1 MAKSRDNIVMQG
13 ASGRIGR
20 NLVFRQRGDQTI
32 IAKPPRIPTDRVM
45 TAKQVAVQYKFY
57 DATQY
62 AKSVMLDD
70 DLKAE
75 YKRKANI
82 NQSAYNVAFKDYFTD
97 PEVRRV
103 DDRAY
108 GGEVGD
114 KINIHVK
121 DVMVLR
127 SLSVEILDSQD
138 AVVESGTAVL
148 KDRSDSE
155 WIYTTTV
162 ENLDFLNCK
171 YRITMV
177 DKPNKIVTETR
188 DFGEYQG

>member
-1 MAKSRDNIVMQG
+1 MAKSRDNVVMQG
-13 ASGRIGR
+13 ASGRIGK

-32 IAKPPRIPTDRVM
+32 IARPPRIPVDRVM
-45 TAKQVAVQYKFY
+45 TAKQVVVQNKFY

-62 AKSVMLDD
+62 AKEVMEDD

-75 YKRKANI
+75 YKRKTNI
-82 NQSAYNVAFKDYFTD
+82 NQSAYNLAFKDYFKD
-97 PEVRRV
+97 PELRRV

-108 GGEVGD
+108 EGEVGN
-114 KINIHVK
+114 KIHFMVK

-127 SLSVEILDSQD
+127 SLAVEILDDQD
-138 AVVESGTAVL
+138 AVVESGAAVL

-155 WIYTTTV
+155 WVYTATAQ
-162 ENLDFLNCK
+162 NPDFMTSK
-171 YRITMV
+171 YRVTMV
-177 DKPNKIVTETR
+177 DRPNKVVTVTR

>member
-1 MAKSRDNIVMQG
+1 MAKSKDNIVMQG

-32 IAKPPRIPTDRVM
+32 IAKTPRIAADRVM

-75 YKRKANI
+75 YKSKANV

-114 KINIHVK
+114 KISFHVK
-121 DVMVLR
+121 DIMVLR
-127 SLSVEILDSQD
+127 SLNVEILDAQD
-138 AVVESGTAVL
+138 VIIESGEAVL
-148 KDRSDSE
+148 KDKSDSE
-155 WIYTTTV
+155 WVYTATAQ
-162 ENLDFLNCK
+162 NLDYSDCK
-171 YRITMV
+171 YRITML
-177 DKPNKIVTETR
+177 DKPNKMVTETR
-188 DFGEYQG
+188 AFGEYQG

>member
-1 MAKSRDNIVMQG
+1 MAKSKDNVVMQG

-32 IAKPPRIPTDRVM
+32 IAKTPRITTDRVM
-45 TAKQVAVQYKFY
+45 TAKQIAVQHRFY

-62 AKSVMLDD
+62 AKSVMLDE

-75 YKRKANI
+75 YKAKANV
-82 NQSAYNVAFKDYFTD
+82 NQSAYNVAFKDYFAD

-108 GGEVGD
+108 EGEVGD
-114 KINIHVK
+114 KISFHVK

-127 SLSVEILDSQD
+127 SLSVEILDSED
-138 AVVESGTAVL
+138 AVIESGAAVL
-148 KDRSDSE
+148 KDRSETE
-155 WIYTTTV
+155 WVYTTTTQ
-162 ENLDFLNCK
+162 NPDFMDAK
-171 YRITMV
+171 YRVTMV
-177 DKPNKIVTETR
+177 DKPNKVVTVTR
-188 DFGEYQG
+188 SFGEYQG

>member
-32 IAKPPRIPTDRVM
+32 ISKTPRIPTDRVM

-75 YKRKANI
+75 YKRKANV

-97 PEVRRV
+97 PEIRRV

-108 GGEVGD
+108 EGEVGD
-114 KINIHVK
+114 KISFHVK

-127 SLSVEILDSQD
+127 SLSVEILDSQGD
-138 AVVESGTAVL
+138 VLESAAAVL

-155 WIYTTTV
+155 WVYTATV
-162 ENLDFLNCK
+162 QNPDFLDSK
-171 YRITMV
+171 YRVTMV
-177 DKPNKIVTETR
+177 DKPNKVVTETR

>member
-1 MAKSRDNIVMQG
+1 MAKSKDNVVMQG

-32 IAKPPRIPTDRVM
+32 IAKTPRIPTDRVM

-75 YKRKANI
+75 YKSKTNV
-82 NQSAYNVAFKDYFTD
+82 NQSAYNLAFRDYFKD
-97 PEVRRV
+97 PELRRV
-103 DDRAY
+103 DDRTY
-108 GGEVGD
+108 EGEVGN
-114 KINIHVK
+114 KISFLVK

-127 SLSVEILDSQD
+127 SLSVEILDDQD
-138 AVVESGTAVL
+138 AVIESGAAVL
-148 KDRSDSE
+148 KDKSDSE
-155 WIYTTTV
+155 WLYTATV
-162 ENLDFLNCK
+162 QNPDFMNCK
-171 YRITMV
+171 YRVTMV
-177 DKPNKIVTETR
+177 DRPNKVVTVTR
-188 DFGEYQG
+188 GFGE

>member
-1 MAKSRDNIVMQG
+1 MAKSKDNVVMQG

-32 IAKPPRIPTDRVM
+32 IAKTPRIPTDRVM

-75 YKRKANI
+75 YKSKTNV
-82 NQSAYNVAFKDYFTD
+82 NQSAYNLAFRDYFKD
-97 PEVRRV
+97 PELRRV
-103 DDRAY
+103 DDRTY
-108 GGEVGD
+108 EGEVGN
-114 KINIHVK
+114 KISFLVK

-127 SLSVEILDSQD
+127 SLSVEILDDQD
-138 AVVESGTAVL
+138 AVIESGAAVL
-148 KDRSDSE
+148 KDKSDSE
-155 WIYTTTV
+155 WLYTATV
-162 ENLDFLNCK
+162 QNPDFMNCK
-171 YRITMV
+171 YRVTMV
-177 DKPNKIVTETR
+177 DRPNKVVTVTR
-188 DFGEYQG
+188 GFGESQG

>member
-62 AKSVMLDD
+62 AKSVMLDY